1 VSLGVSNTEKPVLQL
16 NLKWRHLWLAALLS
30 SFAISIFM
38 FVISSARFMAI
49 SNSWRTPD
57 SQSLAT
63 DSRYHNY
70 QVLEY
75 LKQHPASTLLSFSPA
90 WIRPHT
96 NVRIVNYMDP
106 EILHL
111 FDSNNILSAEGLRIE
126 LQRLGI
132 SHIHKDNYFS
142 FPMIYRTSFQQLLS
156 DSRFVKPIVMGPGG
170 NLFQLRSKSDMDI
183 PAPRCIT
190 YSDPYLLT
198 ATSNSVMNKIIG
210 LVYSAR
216 VIGSY
221 SKPRFSST
229 FSRSGFDLQTRY
241 LPYEFGRWSND
252 SAASIPSATHFL
264 KIDAEIRGF
273 GLAKGEIQFTET
285 AAREYDYPT
294 PSQWITFSESLDERG
309 NFRLSGL
316 VPIKENHVFRVRIST
331 KPQRLPSWYE
341 FVSLTVCLQN

>member
-1 VSLGVSNTEKPVLQL
+1 
-16 NLKWRHLWLAALLS
+16 
-30 SFAISIFM
+30 
-38 FVISSARFMAI
+38 MAI
-49 SNSWRTPD
+49 SNSWRTPE

-75 LKQHPASTLLSFSPA
+75 LNQHPTSTVLTFSPA

-96 NVRIVNYMDP
+96 NVRLVNYMDP

-111 FDSNNILSAEGLRIE
+111 FDSKNILSAEGLRIE

-132 SHIHKDNYFS
+132 SHIHKDNYYS
-142 FPMIYRTSFQQLLS
+142 SPVIYRTSFQQLLS
-156 DSRFVKPIVMGPGG
+156 NSRFVTPVVMGPGG
-170 NLFQLRSKSDMDI
+170 NLFEVRLKSDTDI
-183 PAPRCIT
+183 QAPRCIA
-190 YSDPYLLT
+190 YSDPYLLIVP
-198 ATSNSVMNKIIG
+198 SNSVTRRITG
-210 LVYSAR
+210 LVASALD
-216 VIGSY
+216 IGSY
-221 SKPRFSST
+221 SKPRFSNT
-229 FSRSGFDLQTRY
+229 YSRSGFDFQTRY

-273 GLAKGEIQFTET
+273 GIAKGEIQFTET

-294 PSQWITFSESLDERG
+294 PSQWTTFSESLDERG

-331 KPQRLPSWYE
+331 KPRRLPAWFE
-341 FVSLTVCLQN
+341 FVSLTICLQN